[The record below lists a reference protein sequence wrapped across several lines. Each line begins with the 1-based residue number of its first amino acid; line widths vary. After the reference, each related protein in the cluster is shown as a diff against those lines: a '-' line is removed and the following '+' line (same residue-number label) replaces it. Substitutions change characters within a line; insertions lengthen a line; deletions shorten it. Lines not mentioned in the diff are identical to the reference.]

1 LVEQQE
7 IHVQGLTHRRQ
18 DREEEIMLLP
28 NQASEAHLFTNINR
42 LTIVGF
48 QIQLNYENWENVFS
62 EKEVN
67 SSFNNFL
74 NTYLRLF
81 NSSFSKK
88 KLINKQTIC
97 GNPQ

>member
-1 LVEQQE
+1 V
-7 IHVQGLTHRRQ
+7 I
-18 DREEEIMLLP
+18 IP
-28 NQASEAHLFTNINR
+28 NQASENHLFRNINR

-48 QIQLNYENWENVFS
+48 QIQLSYENWKNVFS
-62 EKEVN
+62 EKDVN

-88 KLINKQTIC
+88 KLINKQYVETHS
-97 GNPQ
+97 NKEFM

>member
-1 LVEQQE
+1 M
-7 IHVQGLTHRRQ
+7 I
-18 DREEEIMLLP
+18 IP
-28 NQASEAHLFTNINR
+28 NQASENHLFRNINR

-48 QIQLNYENWENVFS
+48 QIQLSYENWKNVFS
-62 EKEVN
+62 EKDVN

-88 KLINKQTIC
+88 KLINKQYVETHS
-97 GNPQ
+97 NKEFM